1 MNELCSRWNEHELH
15 ENHFALDIEHGHR
28 MVEMSEDAN
37 YLVYRRGTGANRL
50 RRVAS
55 SESSNSDDSLVAGP
69 PMIDFNEPLPNLP
82 ENDVDD
88 PHPNPIS
95 TGDVGSTRDLD
106 MTLPHASSNTSREN
120 LQSVVSQ
127 LGLDIPIQNKNSCHA
142 PQHLHS
148 PQQSTC
154 CRHAAHNISIES
166 LDLDITGA
174 ALAGGANYCCGNPGN
189 NKFGRRLLSRRS
201 CSSIH

>member
-1 MNELCSRWNEHELH
+1 
-15 ENHFALDIEHGHR
+15 

-37 YLVYRRGTGANRL
+37 YLVYRGNRL

-55 SESSNSDDSLVAGP
+55 NESEASTSSSDSLVAGP
-69 PMIDFNEPLPNLP
+69 PMIDFNEPLPNIN
-82 ENDVDD
+82 EEVEEAQ
-88 PHPNPIS
+88 PNPIS
-95 TGDVGSTRDLD
+95 NGDVGSRRDVD
-106 MTLPHASSNTSREN
+106 VTMANAVSNTSREN

-127 LGLDIPIQNKNSCHA
+127 LGLEIPLQTKSSCHS

-154 CRHAAHNISIES
+154 CRHAVHNISIES
-166 LDLDITGA
+166 LDLDVTGA
-174 ALAGGANYCCGNPGN
+174 MGGSAYCCGHSGN
-189 NKFGRRLLSRRS
+189 NRYGRRLLSRRS